1 MSDSKPN
8 EVNGTDGD
16 GASNIRKRKSVTLPV
31 SKKLEERGRKGR
43 NLCSD
48 IHIDRL

>member
-31 SKKLEERGRKGR
+31 P
-43 NLCSD
+43 
-48 IHIDRL
+48 